1 MNGNSPAG
9 DDAGHGS
16 KPAMIGAEGLRDYF
30 TALQTRLVTAVEAIE
45 GSGGKRLRVD
55 RWEKEAGAPLRGNG
69 CTCII
74 EGGRIFERG
83 GIAFSEVSGA
93 ALPASA
99 TAKRPELDPPKP
111 ILRRRRCGA
120 ADSGEVGATAGGEHL
135 TLLIGRIALASSSI
149 LSPILLELP
158 GSLGNV
164 SCERFMSAARLI
176 LVSWLCFAFGA
187 GNAWCACCALIC
199 ADRTQPPATAAVEAP
214 RSHCCGKAE
223 NESQPDQKAPCSSDP
238 TDCDKCAQLMRNDS
252 PALAPKPAGVDV
264 SPISPFTAAEVFPS
278 AVFLAAQAIRPTAA
292 AHGTVSPGST
302 LLALR
307 CALTL

>member
-1 MNGNSPAG
+1 MFVMIARFG
-9 DDAGHGS
+9 DGRTSAPVD
-16 KPAMIGAEGLRDYF
+16 
-30 TALQTRLVTAVEAIE
+30 RLVSHGQAEEWPAAISDIAVY
-45 GSGGKRLRVD
+45 KPH
-55 RWEKEAGAPLRGNG
+55 WAPFAEQGTVFPPRM
-69 CTCII
+69 
-74 EGGRIFERG
+74 
-83 GIAFSEVSGA
+83 V
-93 ALPASA
+93 
-99 TAKRPELDPPKP
+99 AKQTHPPKP

-223 NESQPDQKAPCSSDP
+223 NESQPVQKAPCSSDP